1 MARRL
6 QPHSECHAVSLETAP
21 RSLIPIGMTTLLPD
35 AVERVRHLERA
46 LFEGFTR
53 WGYREIIPPTFEYLD
68 VLSAG
73 LPADILE
80 KCYKVADW
88 TTGRI
93 LVLRPD
99 VTAQIAKIVAMGMTG
114 RQLPL
119 RLSYRSTVFRYEPE
133 HAGRER
139 EVFQLGVELVGAD
152 EASMDAEILTLLI
165 ESLKAVGLSDFKISL
180 GHVGFYQAL
189 LEQSGMS
196 ERGRKQAELAAVHKD
211 LPKLERILKTERVSR
226 KQARSILEAPCRYGR
241 EEVLQWGRAVAGRNV
256 RLLTPIERLT
266 SVYALLDAAGVKE
279 YLLLDLGEFRGF
291 DYYDGVVFDVF
302 SANIGYELGGG
313 GRYNHLIGQFGQDLP
328 STGFALDLDRLFH
341 AFDEGGKEWV
351 PEPPRVLVAAPRSHF
366 GQAFQTSQ
374 LLRSRG
380 VVVCQETVPRWDSV
394 RLRMIRTRVQASGV
408 SRAVMMGVPSLS
420 SEEAMVIANKT
431 KARAK
436 VSQTVRI
443 QDLPSLLLKGMHAH
457 V

>member
-6 QPHSECHAVSLETAP
+6 QPRPERRTVTSGAMP

-35 AVERVRHLERA
+35 AAERVRQLEQA

-99 VTAQIAKIVAMGMTG
+99 VTAQIAKIVAMGMAG
-114 RQLPL
+114 PQLPL

-139 EVFQLGVELVGAD
+139 EVFQLGVELIGVD
-152 EASMDAEILTLLI
+152 DASMDAEILTLLI
-165 ESLKAVGLSDFKISL
+165 ESLKAVGLSHFKISL

-189 LEQSGMS
+189 LAQSGLS
-196 ERGRKQAELAAVHKD
+196 DQGRKQAELAAAHKD
-211 LPKLERILKTERVSR
+211 LPKLERILKAERVSP
-226 KQARSILEAPCRYGR
+226 KQARPILEAPGRYGR
-241 EEVLQWGRAVAGRNV
+241 EEVLQWGRALAGRNA
-256 RLLTPIERLT
+256 RLLAPIERL
-266 SVYALLDAAGVKE
+266 SRVYARLDAAGVKE
-279 YLLLDLGEFRGF
+279 HLLLDLGEFRGF

-302 SANIGYELGGG
+302 SDNVGCELGGG
-313 GRYNHLIGQFGQDLP
+313 GRYDHLIGQFGQDLP
-328 STGFALDLDRLFH
+328 STGFALDLDRLFL
-341 AFDEGGKEWV
+341 ALGKEGDKWALET
-351 PEPPRVLVAAPRSHF
+351 PSVLVAAPDSHF
-366 GQAFQTSQ
+366 GEAFHVSQ
-374 LLRSRG
+374 FLRSHG
-380 VVVCQETVPRWDSV
+380 LVVYQETVSRWDST
-394 RLRMIRTRVQASGV
+394 RLRKIRARLRASGA
-408 SRAVMMGVPSLS
+408 SWAVMAGLPSVPTREVGVL
-420 SEEAMVIANKT
+420 AKQAKT
-431 KARAK
+431 AR
-436 VSQTVRI
+436 TVCL
-443 QDLPSLLLKGMHAH
+443 QDLPDLILQGTHAH

>member
-6 QPHSECHAVSLETAP
+6 QPRPERHTVSAGTTP

-35 AVERVRHLERA
+35 AAERA
-46 LFEGFTR
+46 RQLEQALFQEFTR

-99 VTAQIAKIVAMGMTG
+99 VTAQIAKIVAMGMAG

-139 EVFQLGVELVGAD
+139 EVFQLGVELIGAD
-152 EASMDAEILTLLI
+152 NASMDAEILTLLI
-165 ESLKAVGLSDFKISL
+165 ESLKAAGLSHFKISL

-189 LEQSGMS
+189 LAQSGLS
-196 ERGRKQAELAAVHKD
+196 EQGRKQAELAAAHKD
-211 LPKLERILKTERVSR
+211 LPKLERILKTERVPS
-226 KQARSILEAPCRYGR
+226 KQARPILEAPGRYGR
-241 EEVLQWGRAVAGRNV
+241 EEMLQWGRTVAGRNT
-256 RLLTPIERLT
+256 RLLAPIERL
-266 SVYALLDAAGVKE
+266 SRVYALLDAAGVKE
-279 YLLLDLGEFRGF
+279 HLLLDLGEFRGF

-302 SANIGYELGGG
+302 SDNVGCELGGG

-328 STGFALDLDRLFH
+328 STGFALDLDRLFM
-341 AFDEGGKEWV
+341 ALGKEGEKWA
-351 PEPPRVLVAAPRSHF
+351 PETPGVLVAAPPSHF
-366 GQAFQTSQ
+366 GEAFHTSQ
-374 LLRSRG
+374 FLRSHG
-380 VVVCQETVPRWDSV
+380 LVVCQETVPRWNST
-394 RLRMIRTRVQASGV
+394 RLHKIRTRLGASGA
-408 SRAVMMGVPSLS
+408 SWAVMVGLS
-420 SEEAMVIANKT
+420 ARSSREVEVLAKQAKT
-431 KARAK
+431 SR
-436 VSQTVRI
+436 TVRI
-443 QDLPSLLLKGMHAH
+443 QDLPALILNGAHAH

>member
-6 QPHSECHAVSLETAP
+6 QPRSKHHTVSSGTTP
-21 RSLIPIGMTTLLPD
+21 RALIPIGMTTLLPD
-35 AVERVRHLERA
+35 AAERVRHLERE

-99 VTAQIAKIVAMGMTG
+99 VTAQIAKIVAMGMAG

-139 EVFQLGVELVGAD
+139 EVFQLGVELIGAD
-152 EASMDAEILTLLI
+152 DASMDAEILILLI
-165 ESLKAVGLSDFKISL
+165 ESLKSVGLPNFKISL

-189 LEQSGMS
+189 LAQSGLS
-196 ERGRKQAELAAVHKD
+196 EQGRKQAELAAAHKD
-211 LPKLERILKTERVSR
+211 LPKLERILKTERVSP
-226 KQARSILEAPCRYGR
+226 KQARPILEAPGRYGR
-241 EEVLQWGRAVAGRNV
+241 EEVLQWGRALAGRNA
-256 RLLTPIERLT
+256 RLLAPIERLT
-266 SVYALLDAAGVKE
+266 KVYALLDAAGVQE
-279 YLLLDLGEFRGF
+279 HLLLDLGEFRGF

-302 SANIGYELGGG
+302 SANVGCELGGG

-328 STGFALDLDRLFH
+328 STGFALDLDRLFL
-341 AFDEGGKEWV
+341 AFGKEEEKWALET
-351 PEPPRVLVAAPRSHF
+351 PSVLVAAPDSHF

-374 LLRSRG
+374 FLRSHG
-380 VVVCQETVPRWDSV
+380 LVVYQETVPRWDST
-394 RLRMIRTRVQASGV
+394 RLRRMRTRIQASGA
-408 SRAVMMGVPSLS
+408 SWAVMVGVPSVS
-420 SEEAMVIANKT
+420 SQEAVVMAKKAKT
-431 KARAK
+431 SR
-436 VSQTVRI
+436 TVRI
-443 QDLPSLLLKGMHAH
+443 QDLPTLILKGTHAH

>member
-6 QPHSECHAVSLETAP
+6 QPRSKHHTVSSGTTP
-21 RSLIPIGMTTLLPD
+21 RALIPIGMTTLLPD
-35 AVERVRHLERA
+35 AAERVRHLERE

-99 VTAQIAKIVAMGMTG
+99 VTAQIAKIVAMGMAG

-139 EVFQLGVELVGAD
+139 EVFQLGVELIGAD
-152 EASMDAEILTLLI
+152 DASMDAEILILLI
-165 ESLKAVGLSDFKISL
+165 ESLKSVGLPNFKISL

-189 LEQSGMS
+189 LAQSGLS
-196 ERGRKQAELAAVHKD
+196 EQGRKQAELAAAHKD
-211 LPKLERILKTERVSR
+211 LPKLERILKTERVSP
-226 KQARSILEAPCRYGR
+226 KQARPILEAPGRYGR
-241 EEVLQWGRAVAGRNV
+241 EEVLQWGRALAGRNA
-256 RLLTPIERLT
+256 RLLAPIERLT
-266 SVYALLDAAGVKE
+266 KVYALLDAAGVQE
-279 YLLLDLGEFRGF
+279 HLLLDLGEFRGF

-302 SANIGYELGGG
+302 SANVGCELGGG

-328 STGFALDLDRLFH
+328 STGFALDLDRLFL
-341 AFDEGGKEWV
+341 AFGKEEEKWALET
-351 PEPPRVLVAAPRSHF
+351 PSVLVAAPDSHF

-374 LLRSRG
+374 FLRSHG
-380 VVVCQETVPRWDSV
+380 LVVYQETVPRWDST
-394 RLRMIRTRVQASGV
+394 RLRRMRTRIQASGA
-408 SRAVMMGVPSLS
+408 SWAVMVGVPSVS
-420 SEEAMVIANKT
+420 SQEAVVMAKKAKT
-431 KARAK
+431 SR
-436 VSQTVRI
+436 TVRI
-443 QDLPSLLLKGMHAH
+443 QDLPTLILKGTHGH

>member
-6 QPHSECHAVSLETAP
+6 QPRSERHTVSSGTTP

-35 AVERVRHLERA
+35 AAERVRQLERT
-46 LFEGFTR
+46 LFEGFAR

-99 VTAQIAKIVAMGMTG
+99 VTAQIAKIVAMGMAG

-139 EVFQLGVELVGAD
+139 EVFQLGVELIGVD
-152 EASMDAEILTLLI
+152 DASMDAEILTLLI
-165 ESLKAVGLSDFKISL
+165 ESLKAVGLSHFKISL

-189 LEQSGMS
+189 LAQSGLS
-196 ERGRKQAELAAVHKD
+196 KQGRKQAELAAAHKD
-211 LPKLERILKTERVSR
+211 LPKLERILKAERVSP
-226 KQARSILEAPCRYGR
+226 KQARPILEAPGRYGR
-241 EEVLQWGRAVAGRNV
+241 EEVLQWGRALAGRNA
-256 RLLTPIERLT
+256 RLLAPIERL
-266 SVYALLDAAGVKE
+266 SRVYALLDSAGVKE
-279 YLLLDLGEFRGF
+279 HLLLDLGEFRGF

-302 SANIGYELGGG
+302 SDNVGCELGGG

-328 STGFALDLDRLFH
+328 STGFALDLDRLFL
-341 AFDEGGKEWV
+341 ALGKEGEKWALET
-351 PEPPRVLVAAPRSHF
+351 PSVLVAAPASHF
-366 GQAFQTSQ
+366 GPAFQTSQ
-374 LLRSRG
+374 FLRSHG
-380 VVVCQETVPRWDSV
+380 LVVYQETMPRWDST
-394 RLRMIRTRVQASGV
+394 RLRRIRTRVRASGA
-408 SRAVMMGVPSLS
+408 SWAVMVGVPSVS
-420 SEEAMVIANKT
+420 SREVVVMAKQA
-431 KARAK
+431 KASR
-436 VSQTVRI
+436 TVRI
-443 QDLPSLLLKGMHAH
+443 QDLPNLILKGTHAH

>member
-6 QPHSECHAVSLETAP
+6 HPRSERHTVSAGTTP

-35 AVERVRHLERA
+35 AAERVRHLERA

-139 EVFQLGVELVGAD
+139 EVFQLGVELIGAD
-152 EASMDAEILTLLI
+152 DASMDAEILTLLI
-165 ESLKAVGLSDFKISL
+165 ESLKAVGLSRFKISL

-189 LEQSGMS
+189 LAQSGLS
-196 ERGRKQAELAAVHKD
+196 EQGRKQAELAAAHKD
-211 LPKLERILKTERVSR
+211 LPKLERILKTERISSR
-226 KQARSILEAPCRYGR
+226 RARPVLEAPGRYGR
-241 EEVLQWGRAVAGRNV
+241 EEVLQWGRTVAGRNA
-256 RLLTPIERLT
+256 RLLAPIERLA

-302 SANIGYELGGG
+302 SANVGCELGGG
-313 GRYNHLIGQFGQDLP
+313 GRYNHLIGQFGQELP
-328 STGFALDLDRLFH
+328 STGFALDLDRLFL
-341 AFDEGGKEWV
+341 AFGKEAEKWALET
-351 PEPPRVLVAAPRSHF
+351 PSVLVAAPDSHF
-366 GQAFQTSQ
+366 GRAFRTSQ
-374 LLRSRG
+374 LLRSHG
-380 VVVCQETVPRWDSV
+380 LVVYQETVSRWDAT
-394 RLRMIRTRVQASGV
+394 RLRQIRTRLRTSAASW
-408 SRAVMMGVPSLS
+408 AVMVGLPAVS
-420 SEEAMVIANKT
+420 SREAAVLAK
-431 KARAK
+431 KAKAAR
-436 VSQTVRI
+436 TVRI
-443 QDLPSLLLKGMHAH
+443 DDVPNLILKGAHAH

>member
-6 QPHSECHAVSLETAP
+6 QPRSKHHTVSSGTTP
-21 RSLIPIGMTTLLPD
+21 RALIPIGMTTLLPD
-35 AVERVRHLERA
+35 AAERVRHLERE

-99 VTAQIAKIVAMGMTG
+99 VTAQIAKIVAMGMAG

-139 EVFQLGVELVGAD
+139 EVFQLGVELIGAD
-152 EASMDAEILTLLI
+152 DASMDAEILILLI
-165 ESLKAVGLSDFKISL
+165 ESLKSVGLPNFKISL

-189 LEQSGMS
+189 LAQSGLS
-196 ERGRKQAELAAVHKD
+196 EQGRKQAELAAAHKD
-211 LPKLERILKTERVSR
+211 LPKLERILKTERVSP
-226 KQARSILEAPCRYGR
+226 KQARPILEAPGRYGR
-241 EEVLQWGRAVAGRNV
+241 EEVLQWGRALAGRNA
-256 RLLTPIERLT
+256 RLLAPIERLT
-266 SVYALLDAAGVKE
+266 KVYALLDAAGVQE
-279 YLLLDLGEFRGF
+279 HLLLDLGEFRGF

-302 SANIGYELGGG
+302 SANVGCELGGG

-328 STGFALDLDRLFH
+328 STGFALDLDRLFL
-341 AFDEGGKEWV
+341 AFGKEEEKWALET
-351 PEPPRVLVAAPRSHF
+351 PSVLVAAPDSHF

-374 LLRSRG
+374 FLRSHG
-380 VVVCQETVPRWDSV
+380 LVVYQETVPRWDST
-394 RLRMIRTRVQASGV
+394 RLRRMRTRIQTSGASW
-408 SRAVMMGVPSLS
+408 AVMVGVPSVS
-420 SEEAMVIANKT
+420 SQEAVVMAKKAKT
-431 KARAK
+431 SR
-436 VSQTVRI
+436 TVRI
-443 QDLPSLLLKGMHAH
+443 QDLPTLILKGTHAH

>member
-1 MARRL
+1 
-6 QPHSECHAVSLETAP
+6 
-21 RSLIPIGMTTLLPD
+21 MTTLLPD
-35 AVERVRHLERA
+35 AAERVRHLERA
-46 LFEGFTR
+46 LFEGFTQ

-99 VTAQIAKIVAMGMTG
+99 VTAQIAKIVAMGMAG

-139 EVFQLGVELVGAD
+139 EVFQLGVELIGAD
-152 EASMDAEILTLLI
+152 DASMDAEILTLLI
-165 ESLKAVGLSDFKISL
+165 ESLKAVGLAHFKISL

-189 LEQSGMS
+189 LAQSGLS
-196 ERGRKQAELAAVHKD
+196 EQGRKQAELAAAHKD
-211 LPKLERILKTERVSR
+211 LPKLERILKTERVSSR
-226 KQARSILEAPCRYGR
+226 QARPILEAPGRYGR
-241 EEVLQWGRAVAGRNV
+241 EEVLQWGRTVAGRNA
-256 RLLTPIERLT
+256 RLLAPIQRLT

-279 YLLLDLGEFRGF
+279 HLLLDLGEFRGF

-302 SANIGYELGGG
+302 SANVGCELGGG
-313 GRYNHLIGQFGQDLP
+313 GRYNHLIGQFGQELP
-328 STGFALDLDRLFH
+328 STGFALDLDRLFL
-341 AFDEGGKEWV
+341 AFGSEAETWT
-351 PEPPRVLVAAPRSHF
+351 PEAPSVLVAAPDSHF
-366 GQAFQTSQ
+366 GQAFRTSQ
-374 LLRSRG
+374 LLRSHG
-380 VVVCQETVPRWDSV
+380 LVVYQETVSRWDST
-394 RLRMIRTRVQASGV
+394 RLRQVRTRLRTSAASW
-408 SRAVMMGVPSLS
+408 AVMVGLPAVSNR
-420 SEEAMVIANKT
+420 EAAVLAK
-431 KARAK
+431 RAK
-436 VSQTVRI
+436 ASRTVRI
-443 QDLPSLLLKGMHAH
+443 DDIPNLILKGAHAH

>member
-1 MARRL
+1 MARRP
-6 QPHSECHAVSLETAP
+6 QPRSKHHMVSSGTTP

-35 AVERVRHLERA
+35 AAERVRHLERA

-99 VTAQIAKIVAMGMTG
+99 VTAQIAKIVAMGMAG

-139 EVFQLGVELVGAD
+139 EVFQLGVELIGAD

-165 ESLKAVGLSDFKISL
+165 ESLKAVGLPNFKISL

-189 LEQSGMS
+189 LAQSGLS
-196 ERGRKQAELAAVHKD
+196 EQGRKQAELAAAHKD
-211 LPKLERILKTERVSR
+211 LPKLERILKTERVSA
-226 KQARSILEAPCRYGR
+226 KQARPILEAPGRYGR
-241 EEVLQWGRAVAGRNV
+241 EEVLQWGRALAGRNA
-256 RLLTPIERLT
+256 RLLAPIERLT
-266 SVYALLDAAGVKE
+266 KVYALLDAAGVKE
-279 YLLLDLGEFRGF
+279 HLLLDLGEFRGF

-302 SANIGYELGGG
+302 SANVGCELGGG

-328 STGFALDLDRLFH
+328 STGFALDLDRLFL
-341 AFDEGGKEWV
+341 AFGKGEEKWALET
-351 PEPPRVLVAAPRSHF
+351 PSVLVAAPDSHF
-366 GQAFQTSQ
+366 GRAFQTSR
-374 LLRSRG
+374 LLRSHG
-380 VVVCQETVPRWDSV
+380 LVVYQETVPRWDST
-394 RLRMIRTRVQASGV
+394 RLRRMRTRVRASGA
-408 SRAVMMGVPSLS
+408 SWAVMVGVPSLS
-420 SEEAMVIANKT
+420 SQEAVVMAKKAKT
-431 KARAK
+431 SR
-436 VSQTVRI
+436 TVRI
-443 QDLPSLLLKGMHAH
+443 QDLPNLILKGTHAH

>member
-6 QPHSECHAVSLETAP
+6 QPRSKPHAVSSGTTP

-35 AVERVRHLERA
+35 AAERVRHLERA
-46 LFEGFTR
+46 LFEGFAR

-73 LPADILE
+73 LPADVLE

-99 VTAQIAKIVAMGMTG
+99 VTAQIAKIVAMGMIG
-114 RQLPL
+114 RRLPL

-139 EVFQLGVELVGAD
+139 EVFQLGVELIGAD

-165 ESLKAVGLSDFKISL
+165 ESLKAVGLSNFKISL

-189 LEQSGMS
+189 LVQSGLS
-196 ERGRKQAELAAVHKD
+196 ERGRKQAELAAAHKD
-211 LPKLERILKTERVSR
+211 LPKLERILKTERVSPQR
-226 KQARSILEAPCRYGR
+226 ARPILEAPGRYGR
-241 EEVLQWGRAVAGRNV
+241 EEVLQWGRSLAGRNV
-256 RLLTPIERLT
+256 RLLAPIERLT
-266 SVYALLDAAGVKE
+266 NVYALLDAAGVRE
-279 YLLLDLGEFRGF
+279 HLLLDLGEFRGF

-302 SANIGYELGGG
+302 SANVGCELGGG

-328 STGFALDLDRLFH
+328 STGFALDLDRLFL
-341 AFDEGGKEWV
+341 AFGKGEEQWA
-351 PEPPRVLVAAPRSHF
+351 PESPSVLVGSPDSHF

-374 LLRSRG
+374 FLRSHG
-380 VVVCQETVPRWDSV
+380 FVVYQETVPRWDSS
-394 RLRMIRTRVQASGV
+394 RLRRIRSRLQASGA
-408 SRAVMMGVPSLS
+408 SWAVMVGVPSVS
-420 SEEAMVIANKT
+420 SQEAVVMGK
-431 KARAK
+431 KAKASR
-436 VSQTVRI
+436 TVRI
-443 QDLPSLLLKGMHAH
+443 QDLPPLML
-457 V
+457 

>member
-1 MARRL
+1 MARR
-6 QPHSECHAVSLETAP
+6 QPRSEPHTVSAETTP

-35 AVERVRHLERA
+35 AAERVRQLERA

-99 VTAQIAKIVAMGMTG
+99 VTAQIAKIVAMGMAG

-139 EVFQLGVELVGAD
+139 EVFQLGVELIGAD
-152 EASMDAEILTLLI
+152 DASMDAEILTLLI
-165 ESLKAVGLSDFKISL
+165 ESLKAVGLSHFKISL

-189 LEQSGMS
+189 LAQSGLS
-196 ERGRKQAELAAVHKD
+196 EQGRKQAELAAARKD
-211 LPKLERILKTERVSR
+211 LPKLERILKTERVPS
-226 KQARSILEAPCRYGR
+226 KQAKPILEAPGRYGR
-241 EEVLQWGRAVAGRNV
+241 EEMLQWGRTVAGRNT
-256 RLLTPIERLT
+256 RLLAPIERLGR
-266 SVYALLDAAGVKE
+266 VYALLAAAGVKE
-279 YLLLDLGEFRGF
+279 HLLLDLGEFRGF

-302 SANIGYELGGG
+302 SGNVGCELGGG

-328 STGFALDLDRLFH
+328 STGFALDLDRLFM
-341 AFDEGGKEWV
+341 ALGKEGEKWV
-351 PEPPRVLVAAPRSHF
+351 PETPSVLVAAPHSHF
-366 GQAFQTSQ
+366 GEAFRTSR
-374 LLRSRG
+374 LLRSHG
-380 VVVCQETVPRWDSV
+380 LVVYQETVPRWDST
-394 RLRMIRTRVQASGV
+394 RLHKLRTRLKASGA
-408 SRAVMMGVPSLS
+408 SWAVMVGLSALS
-420 SEEAMVIANKT
+420 SREVEVLAKQ
-431 KARAK
+431 ART
-436 VSQTVRI
+436 SRTVRI
-443 QDLPSLLLKGMHAH
+443 QDLPMLILNGAHAH

>member
-1 MARRL
+1 MARR
-6 QPHSECHAVSLETAP
+6 PPPRSKHHTVSSGTTP

-35 AVERVRHLERA
+35 AAERVRHLERA

-99 VTAQIAKIVAMGMTG
+99 VTAQIAKIVAMGMAG

-139 EVFQLGVELVGAD
+139 EVFQLGVELIGAD
-152 EASMDAEILTLLI
+152 DASMDAEILTLLI
-165 ESLKAVGLSDFKISL
+165 ESLKAVGLPNFKISL

-189 LEQSGMS
+189 LAQSGLS
-196 ERGRKQAELAAVHKD
+196 EQGRKQAELAAAHKD
-211 LPKLERILKTERVSR
+211 LPKLERILKTERVSP
-226 KQARSILEAPCRYGR
+226 KQARPILEAPGRYGR
-241 EEVLQWGRAVAGRNV
+241 EEVLQWGRALAGRNA
-256 RLLTPIERLT
+256 RLLAPIERLT
-266 SVYALLDAAGVKE
+266 KVYALLDAAGVKE
-279 YLLLDLGEFRGF
+279 HLLLDLGEFRGF

-302 SANIGYELGGG
+302 SANVGCELGGG

-328 STGFALDLDRLFH
+328 STGFALDLDRLFL
-341 AFDEGGKEWV
+341 AFGKGEEKWALET
-351 PEPPRVLVAAPRSHF
+351 PSVLVAAPDSHF

-374 LLRSRG
+374 LLRSHG
-380 VVVCQETVPRWDSV
+380 LVVYQETVPRWDST
-394 RLRMIRTRVQASGV
+394 RLRRMRTRIQASGA
-408 SRAVMMGVPSLS
+408 SWAVMVGVPSLS
-420 SEEAMVIANKT
+420 SQEAVVMAKKAKT
-431 KARAK
+431 SR
-436 VSQTVRI
+436 TVRI
-443 QDLPSLLLKGMHAH
+443 QDLPTLILKGTHAH

>member
-6 QPHSECHAVSLETAP
+6 HPRSERHTVSAETTP

-35 AVERVRHLERA
+35 AAERVRHLERA

-139 EVFQLGVELVGAD
+139 EVFQLGVELIGAD
-152 EASMDAEILTLLI
+152 DASMDAEILTLLI
-165 ESLKAVGLSDFKISL
+165 ESLKAVGLAHFKISL

-189 LEQSGMS
+189 LAQSGLS
-196 ERGRKQAELAAVHKD
+196 EQGRKQAELAAAHKD
-211 LPKLERILKTERVSR
+211 LPKLERILKAERISSR
-226 KQARSILEAPCRYGR
+226 QARPILEAPGRYGR
-241 EEVLQWGRAVAGRNV
+241 EEVLQWGRTVAGRNA
-256 RLLTPIERLT
+256 RLLVPIERLT
-266 SVYALLDAAGVKE
+266 RVYALLDAAGVKE

-302 SANIGYELGGG
+302 SANVGCELGGG
-313 GRYNHLIGQFGQDLP
+313 GRYNHLIGQFGQELP
-328 STGFALDLDRLFH
+328 STGFALDLDRLFL
-341 AFDEGGKEWV
+341 AFGKAAETWT
-351 PEPPRVLVAAPRSHF
+351 PEAPSVLVAAPDSHF
-366 GQAFQTSQ
+366 GQAFRTSQ
-374 LLRSRG
+374 VLRSHG
-380 VVVCQETVPRWDSV
+380 LVVYQETVSRWDST
-394 RLRMIRTRVQASGV
+394 RLRQIRTRLRTSAASW
-408 SRAVMMGVPSLS
+408 AVMVGLPAVS
-420 SEEAMVIANKT
+420 SGEAAVLAK
-431 KARAK
+431 RAK
-436 VSQTVRI
+436 ASRTVRI
-443 QDLPSLLLKGMHAH
+443 DDIPNLILKGAHAH

>member
-1 MARRL
+1 MARRR
-6 QPHSECHAVSLETAP
+6 QPRSERHTVSAGTTP

-35 AVERVRHLERA
+35 AAERVRQLEQA

-99 VTAQIAKIVAMGMTG
+99 VTAQIAKIVAMGMAG

-139 EVFQLGVELVGAD
+139 EVFQLGVELIGAD
-152 EASMDAEILTLLI
+152 DASMDAEILTLLI
-165 ESLKAVGLSDFKISL
+165 ESLKAVGLSHFKISL

-189 LEQSGMS
+189 LAQSGLS
-196 ERGRKQAELAAVHKD
+196 EQGRKQAELAVARKD
-211 LPKLERILKTERVSR
+211 LPKLEHILKTERIPSR
-226 KQARSILEAPCRYGR
+226 QARPILEAPGRYGR
-241 EEVLQWGRAVAGRNV
+241 EEMLQWGRTVAGRNT
-256 RLLTPIERLT
+256 RLLAPIERL
-266 SVYALLDAAGVKE
+266 SRVYALLDAAGVKDH
-279 YLLLDLGEFRGF
+279 LLLDLGEFRGF

-302 SANIGYELGGG
+302 SDNVGCELGGG

-328 STGFALDLDRLFH
+328 STGFALDLDRLFM
-341 AFDEGGKEWV
+341 ALGKEGEKWV
-351 PEPPRVLVAAPRSHF
+351 PETPSVLVVAPHSHF
-366 GQAFQTSQ
+366 GEAFRASQ
-374 LLRSRG
+374 FLRSHG
-380 VVVCQETVPRWDSV
+380 LVVYQETVPRWDST
-394 RLRMIRTRVQASGV
+394 RLHKIRTRIRTSGASW
-408 SRAVMMGVPSLS
+408 AVMVGLSALS
-420 SEEAMVIANKT
+420 SREVGVLAKQ
-431 KARAK
+431 ART
-436 VSQTVRI
+436 SRTVRI
-443 QDLPSLLLKGMHAH
+443 QDLPTLILNGAHAH

>member
-6 QPHSECHAVSLETAP
+6 HPRSERHTVSAETTP

-35 AVERVRHLERA
+35 AAERVRHLERA

-139 EVFQLGVELVGAD
+139 EVFQLGVELIGAD
-152 EASMDAEILTLLI
+152 DASMDAEILTLLI
-165 ESLKAVGLSDFKISL
+165 ESLKAVGLSRFKISL

-189 LEQSGMS
+189 LAQSGLS
-196 ERGRKQAELAAVHKD
+196 EQGRKQAELAAAHKD
-211 LPKLERILKTERVSR
+211 LPKLERILKTERVSSR
-226 KQARSILEAPCRYGR
+226 QARPVLEAPGRYGR
-241 EEVLQWGRAVAGRNV
+241 EEVLQWGRTVAGRNA
-256 RLLTPIERLT
+256 RLLAPIERLT

-302 SANIGYELGGG
+302 SANVGCELGGG

-328 STGFALDLDRLFH
+328 STGFALDLDRLFL
-341 AFDEGGKEWV
+341 AFGKEAEKWALET
-351 PEPPRVLVAAPRSHF
+351 PSVLVAAPDSHF
-366 GQAFQTSQ
+366 GQAFRTSQ
-374 LLRSRG
+374 LLRSHG
-380 VVVCQETVPRWDSV
+380 LVVYQEAVSRWDAT
-394 RLRMIRTRVQASGV
+394 RLRQIRARLRTSAASW
-408 SRAVMMGVPSLS
+408 AVMVGLPAVS
-420 SEEAMVIANKT
+420 SREAAVLAK
-431 KARAK
+431 RAK
-436 VSQTVRI
+436 ASRTVRI
-443 QDLPSLLLKGMHAH
+443 DDIPNLILKGAHAH

>member
-1 MARRL
+1 
-6 QPHSECHAVSLETAP
+6 
-21 RSLIPIGMTTLLPD
+21 MTTLLPD
-35 AVERVRHLERA
+35 AAERVRQLEQA

-99 VTAQIAKIVAMGMTG
+99 VTAQIAKIVAMGMAG

-139 EVFQLGVELVGAD
+139 EVFQLGVELIGAD
-152 EASMDAEILTLLI
+152 DASMDAEILTLLI
-165 ESLKAVGLSDFKISL
+165 ESLKAVGLSHFKISL

-189 LEQSGMS
+189 LAQSGLS
-196 ERGRKQAELAAVHKD
+196 EQGRKQAELAVARKD
-211 LPKLERILKTERVSR
+211 LPKLEHILKTERIPSR
-226 KQARSILEAPCRYGR
+226 QARPILEAPGRYGR
-241 EEVLQWGRAVAGRNV
+241 EEMLQWGRTVAGRNT
-256 RLLTPIERLT
+256 RLLAPIERL
-266 SVYALLDAAGVKE
+266 SRVYALLDAAGVKDH
-279 YLLLDLGEFRGF
+279 LLLDLGEFRGF

-302 SANIGYELGGG
+302 SDNVGCELGGG

-328 STGFALDLDRLFH
+328 STGFALDLDRLFM
-341 AFDEGGKEWV
+341 ALGKEGEKWV
-351 PEPPRVLVAAPRSHF
+351 PETPSVLVVAPHSHF
-366 GQAFQTSQ
+366 GEAFRASQ
-374 LLRSRG
+374 FLRSHG
-380 VVVCQETVPRWDSV
+380 LVVYQETVPRWDST
-394 RLRMIRTRVQASGV
+394 RLHKIRTRIRTSGASW
-408 SRAVMMGVPSLS
+408 AVMVGLSALS
-420 SEEAMVIANKT
+420 SREVGVLAKQ
-431 KARAK
+431 ART
-436 VSQTVRI
+436 SRTVRI
-443 QDLPSLLLKGMHAH
+443 QDLPTLILNGAHAH

>member
-6 QPHSECHAVSLETAP
+6 QLRSERHTVTSGATP

-35 AVERVRHLERA
+35 AAERVRQLEQA

-99 VTAQIAKIVAMGMTG
+99 VTAQIAKIVAMGMAG

-139 EVFQLGVELVGAD
+139 EVFQLGVELIGVD
-152 EASMDAEILTLLI
+152 DASMDAEILTLLI
-165 ESLKAVGLSDFKISL
+165 ESLKAVGLSHFKVSL

-189 LEQSGMS
+189 LAQSGLS
-196 ERGRKQAELAAVHKD
+196 EQGRKQAELAAAHKD
-211 LPKLERILKTERVSR
+211 LPKLERILKAERVSS
-226 KQARSILEAPCRYGR
+226 KQARPILEAPGRYGR
-241 EEVLQWGRAVAGRNV
+241 EEVLQWGRALAGRNT
-256 RLLTPIERLT
+256 RLLGPIDRLT
-266 SVYALLDAAGVKE
+266 RVYALLDAAGLKE
-279 YLLLDLGEFRGF
+279 HLLLDLGEFRGF

-302 SANIGYELGGG
+302 SDNVGCELGGG
-313 GRYNHLIGQFGQDLP
+313 GRYDHLIGQFGQDLP
-328 STGFALDLDRLFH
+328 STGFALDLDRLFL
-341 AFDEGGKEWV
+341 ALGKGGEKWALET
-351 PEPPRVLVAAPRSHF
+351 PSVLVAAPDSHF
-366 GQAFQTSQ
+366 GEAYHTSQ
-374 LLRSRG
+374 FLRSQG
-380 VVVCQETVPRWDSV
+380 LVVYQETVTRWDSA
-394 RLRMIRTRVQASGV
+394 RLRKIRTRLRASGA
-408 SRAVMMGVPSLS
+408 SWAVMVGLSAVSSREVEVLVKQAKTSRTVP
-420 SEEAMVIANKT
+420 
-431 KARAK
+431 
-436 VSQTVRI
+436 I
-443 QDLPSLLLKGMHAH
+443 QDLPDLILKGTHAH

>member
-1 MARRL
+1 MPRRL
-6 QPHSECHAVSLETAP
+6 QPRPERHTVSAGTAP

-35 AVERVRHLERA
+35 AAERVRHLERA
-46 LFEGFTR
+46 LFEGFAR

-99 VTAQIAKIVAMGMTG
+99 VTAQIAKIVAMGMAG

-139 EVFQLGVELVGAD
+139 EVFQLGVELIGAD
-152 EASMDAEILTLLI
+152 DASMDAEILTLLI
-165 ESLKAVGLSDFKISL
+165 ESLKAVGLSHFKISL

-189 LEQSGMS
+189 LAQSGLS
-196 ERGRKQAELAAVHKD
+196 EQGRKQAELAAARKD
-211 LPKLERILKTERVSR
+211 LPKLERILKTERVPS
-226 KQARSILEAPCRYGR
+226 KQARPILEAPGRYGR
-241 EEVLQWGRAVAGRNV
+241 EEMLQWGRTVAGRNT
-256 RLLTPIERLT
+256 RLLAPIERL
-266 SVYALLDAAGVKE
+266 SRIYALLDAAGVKE
-279 YLLLDLGEFRGF
+279 HLLLDLGEFRGF

-302 SANIGYELGGG
+302 SDNVGCELGGG

-328 STGFALDLDRLFH
+328 STGFALDLDRLFM
-341 AFDEGGKEWV
+341 ALGKEGEKWV
-351 PEPPRVLVAAPRSHF
+351 PETPSVLVVAPHSHF
-366 GQAFQTSQ
+366 GEAFRTSQ
-374 LLRSRG
+374 FLRSHG
-380 VVVCQETVPRWDSV
+380 LVVYQETVPRWGST
-394 RLRMIRTRVQASGV
+394 RLRKIRTRLRASGA
-408 SRAVMMGVPSLS
+408 SWAVMVGLSALS
-420 SEEAMVIANKT
+420 SREVGVLAKQ
-431 KARAK
+431 ART
-436 VSQTVRI
+436 SRTVRI
-443 QDLPSLLLKGMHAH
+443 QDLPTLILNGAHAH

>member
-6 QPHSECHAVSLETAP
+6 QPRSERHTVTSGATP

-35 AVERVRHLERA
+35 AAERVRQLEQA

-99 VTAQIAKIVAMGMTG
+99 VTAQIAKIVAMGMAG

-139 EVFQLGVELVGAD
+139 EVFQLGVELIGVD
-152 EASMDAEILTLLI
+152 DSSMDAEILTLLI
-165 ESLKAVGLSDFKISL
+165 ESLKAVGLSHFKISL

-189 LEQSGMS
+189 LAQSGLS
-196 ERGRKQAELAAVHKD
+196 EQGRKQAELAAAHKD
-211 LPKLERILKTERVSR
+211 LPKLERILKAERVSS
-226 KQARSILEAPCRYGR
+226 KQARPILEAPGRYGR
-241 EEVLQWGRAVAGRNV
+241 EEVLQWGRALAGRNA
-256 RLLTPIERLT
+256 RLLAPIERL
-266 SVYALLDAAGVKE
+266 SRVYALLDAAGVKE
-279 YLLLDLGEFRGF
+279 HLLLDLGEFRGF

-302 SANIGYELGGG
+302 SDNVGCELGGG

-328 STGFALDLDRLFH
+328 STGFALDLDRLFM
-341 AFDEGGKEWV
+341 ALGKEGEKWALET
-351 PEPPRVLVAAPRSHF
+351 PSVLVAAPHSHF
-366 GQAFQTSQ
+366 GEAFHTSQ
-374 LLRSRG
+374 FLRSHG
-380 VVVCQETVPRWDSV
+380 LVVYQETVPRWDST
-394 RLRMIRTRVQASGV
+394 RLRKIRTRLRASGA
-408 SRAVMMGVPSLS
+408 SWAVLVGLSALS
-420 SEEAMVIANKT
+420 SREVGVLAKQAKT
-431 KARAK
+431 SR
-436 VSQTVRI
+436 TVRI
-443 QDLPSLLLKGMHAH
+443 QDLPDLILKGTHAH